1 MNEVG
6 IDIEEVNRFKRLLII
21 KPELVK
27 KIFTQYE
34 WEYASQKNTA
44 QSLAGIWCAKEAVVK
59 ALSALNLDIA
69 ITDVFIGHRK
79 NGVPIVLK
87 INNVNIDSQK
97 IKLSISHTKV
107 NAIAIAIFEKDI

>member
-34 WEYASQKNTA
+34 WEYALQKNTA
-44 QSLAGIWCAKEAVVK
+44 QSLAGIWCAKEAVLK

-69 ITDVFIGHRK
+69 ITDVFIGHQK

-87 INNVNIDSQK
+87 INNVNIDAQK
-97 IKLSISHTKV
+97 IQLSMWHEKV
-107 NAIAIAIFEKDI
+107 YAIAIGICEEGI